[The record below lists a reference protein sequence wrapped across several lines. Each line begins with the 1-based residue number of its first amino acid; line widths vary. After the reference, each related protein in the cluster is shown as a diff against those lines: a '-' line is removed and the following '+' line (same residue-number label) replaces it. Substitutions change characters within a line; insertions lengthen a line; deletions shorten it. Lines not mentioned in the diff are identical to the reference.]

1 MAVSGPAV
9 FFDKDGTLVV
19 DVPYNV
25 DPARVALAP
34 GAARALPALHD
45 AGYRL
50 FIVSN
55 QSGIA
60 RGFFFERDVAAVESK
75 LRALFDDMHVPL
87 EGFYYCPHH
96 PAGSVPAFAFDCD
109 CRKPGDGMIRRAAR
123 EHGVPLDASWMVGDI
138 LDDVEAGNQAGCRTV
153 LVDSGGETEWQISDA
168 RQPDYVARDLAG
180 AARFI
185 VSGG

>member
-1 MAVSGPAV
+1 MAVSDRAV

-25 DPARVALAP
+25 DPACVALAP
-34 GAARALPALHD
+34 GATEALPVLRD
-45 AGYRL
+45 AGYRV
-50 FIVSN
+50 FVVSN
-55 QSGIA
+55 QSGVA
-60 RGFFFERDVAAVESK
+60 RGFFSERDVAAVASK
-75 LRALFDDMHVPL
+75 LRDLFGEMSVPL

-96 PAGSVPAFAFDCD
+96 PDGQVPAYAIDCD

-123 EHGVPLDASWMVGDI
+123 EHHVPLADSWMVGDI
-138 LDDVEAGNQAGCRTV
+138 LDDVEAGKQAGCRTV
-153 LVDSGGETEWQISDA
+153 LVDSGGETEWRMSSA
-168 RQPDYVARDLAG
+168 REPDYVARDLRD